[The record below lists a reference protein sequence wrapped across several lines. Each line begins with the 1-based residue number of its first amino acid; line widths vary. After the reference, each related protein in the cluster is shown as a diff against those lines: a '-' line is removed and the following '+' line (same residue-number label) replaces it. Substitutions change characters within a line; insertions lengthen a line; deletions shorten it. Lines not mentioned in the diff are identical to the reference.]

1 MEVDSEE
8 RKVDVGEYDGVDD
21 DSDEMESTDGG
32 EQSDEEQ
39 DEDESKEK
47 TVGRPTSVV
56 ENPFLDSFYSLSA
69 PNPKERS
76 QAAQVMLHHCLL
88 GPESNSKDAAYAFRR
103 LLNGLCSGRAAA
115 RQGNASALASFLKIA
130 FQLEKMDEIR
140 IEAQKG
146 EENTSSLLSYV
157 RDRLIS
163 ATDAQRTEGK
173 KKGSEERDY
182 HFGRLFGILGV
193 VRSRILLLPGNDDE
207 IREVA
212 STLVLDLVELFWY
225 KRWMREPAAHGI
237 TAMLNLFFESGSKT
251 NKKIGWHLVQEVV
264 IPKVLSVVQ
273 GSEENDFQTILEKSC
288 AEQIGIGAY
297 IQSQPEAKNLP
308 FPLDKPILS
317 TETIPWIGQAL
328 SETSVIVQ
336 PRTHFVWDA
345 LWCYLTEKE
354 DKQGSKKNPAS
365 SSKYIARNTV
375 PLGEDR
381 VIDVIEA
388 IMKVVVEEKLLRLEK
403 DSSVAKATH
412 ERKALALCIVR
423 NLSGAPFVSSISGPI
438 QVSVPSD
445 AIENI
450 ILTKD
455 IVKLLFLDVI
465 GAGKKKKDASH
476 LLKPLALKVLEAWV
490 QSTIQSG
497 DTVRQLSCVKAITNC
512 HPRFDSL
519 TKTKTLS
526 ELVMPSN
533 SKMETAAQY
542 QFLGKYLDYLET
554 KFLELCHSATS
565 TEALGYVELMYT
577 SAKQIL
583 HKNSEG
589 EKDGDAATFEYKKLA
604 TKRVLGFFMSTA
616 FFDCSTLKKKKK
628 GETKG
633 VSESAFKVQAGLQDG
648 QKIAYPIRV
657 MISSR
662 FYALA
667 SDFVTTISHES
678 TADDNAKLEKDSNAF
693 VLLEEICDDWTQLES
708 NNATRFIPAE
718 NEEEDDDDDTPE
730 HVISYLRDKVA
741 QLKGGA
747 TSDDEARKR
756 CITGISVLSMTL
768 HLHRLSCG
776 SDDENN
782 EMDDNPDADEEEDE
796 ENICSAIADL
806 KSISSDFFQNKQS
819 DSNPLLGLAE
829 VCTNILSS
837 PLGSGDI
844 GRGAAP
850 KLVREAIKYAWLGGL
865 KLASTMA
872 TKEKTLLDDAVVGL
886 LLDAIGAAD
895 ANEDVPD
902 DDAEMSDD
910 EDEDDSEGES
920 DDDDLV
926 FSKASKV
933 LDDSDDMEED
943 EKDASDMEDDEE
955 SDIELDPSK
964 VHTMLEDDNL
974 DDIDDIPLEHH
985 EGADAALAKLI
996 KMKQE
1001 ARKAGQE
1008 AREKIEMANQLRC
1021 TLLIDLLLGRPD
1033 SWNKLFQSSIIL
1045 KMVLPLLECQKRIGI
1060 STQRASE
1067 GKTGTAEKKAL
1078 LHRITSL
1085 IKQKLSKV
1093 RRSSMPLSSPIDM
1106 GTAKLSFQSIM
1117 KEAKNAKDKEY
1128 LSCCSSSLVFLLRMM
1143 PKSPELVLFVS
1154 SEYGTLVSD
1163 WSTKR
1168 NNGASLLEDVIT
1180 QMPALAQ
1187 ASLASAL
1194 SSATQ
1199 EARGFFL
1206 KMEAY
1211 RLLSLLFANKPD
1223 TEGSSDME
1231 KIALSKIHEKQDE
1244 LLTNVNK
1251 TLSNEEDMKPKFA
1264 KAVFKTLEK
1273 MLPFVSTPLSSDARD
1288 LMTAIKIE
1296 ISGLGDKQKELNTVA
1311 AKLAEQVDSRLEE
1324 LNAASAKTVENKAKS
1339 PSGKK
1344 TKKKKKKK
1352 R

>member
-1 MEVDSEE
+1 MRKRQNSEEGSEMEVDSEE
-8 RKVDVGEYDGVDD
+8 RKVDVGEYDGVDG
-21 DSDEMESTDGG
+21 DSDDMESMEGA
-32 EQSDEEQ
+32 EQSDEEE
-39 DEDESKEK
+39 DEDEANQNA
-47 TVGRPTSVV
+47 VGRPTSVV

-88 GPESNSKDAAYAFRR
+88 GTESNSKDAAYAFRR

-130 FQLEKMDEIR
+130 FHLEKMDEIR

-146 EENTSSLLSYV
+146 DESTSSLLSYV

-163 ATDAQRTEGK
+163 ATDAQKTEGK

-193 VRSRILLLPGNDDE
+193 VRSKILLLPGNDDE

-212 STLVLDLVELFWY
+212 SALVLDLVELFWY

-251 NKKIGWHLVQEVV
+251 SKKIGWHLVKEVI
-264 IPKVLSVVQ
+264 IPKVLTVVQ
-273 GSEENDFQTILEKSC
+273 GESSEENDFQTILEKSC

-297 IQSQPEAKNLP
+297 IQSQPHAKNLP
-308 FPLDKPILS
+308 FPLDQPILS
-317 TETIPWIGQAL
+317 TETIPWIAQAL

-354 DKQGSKKNPAS
+354 DKQGSKRAAP
-365 SSKYIARNTV
+365 SSKYVMRTTV
-375 PLGEDR
+375 PLGKDR

-403 DSSVAKATH
+403 ESSVAKATH

-423 NLSGAPFVSSISGPI
+423 NLSGVPFISSISGPT

-445 AIENI
+445 TIEE
-450 ILTKD
+450 ILMTKD

-476 LLKPLALKVLEAWV
+476 LLKPLALKVLESWV

-497 DTVRQLSCVKAITNC
+497 DMDRQLACAKAITNC

-526 ELVMPSN
+526 ELVLPSN
-533 SKMETAAQY
+533 NETAAAAQY
-542 QFLGKYLDYLET
+542 EFLAKYFDYLET
-554 KFLELCHSATS
+554 KFLELCHSASS

-583 HKNSEG
+583 HKTSDSEEG
-589 EKDGDAATFEYKKLA
+589 GDATTFEYRKIA
-604 TKRVLGFFMSTA
+604 TKRVLGFFMSAA
-616 FFDCSTLKKKKK
+616 FFDCSSLKKKKK
-628 GETKG
+628 NEKTNG
-633 VSESAFKVQAGLQDG
+633 VSKSAYKIQAELQDG
-648 QKIAYPIRV
+648 QKLAYPVRV

-678 TADDNAKLEKDSNAF
+678 AGGDDAKLEKDSNALA
-693 VLLEEICDDWTQLES
+693 LLEEICDDWTQLES
-708 NNATRFIPAE
+708 NEATRFLPVE
-718 NEEEDDDDDTPE
+718 KDDEEEEDDEDTPE
-730 HVISYLRDKVA
+730 GVISELRSKVA
-741 QLKGGA
+741 ELKG
-747 TSDDEARKR
+747 SDDEAKKR
-756 CITGISVLSMTL
+756 CITGIAVLSMTL

-776 SDDENN
+776 SDDEND

-796 ENICSAIADL
+796 ENICGAIEDL
-806 KSISSDFFQNKQS
+806 KSIASDFVEKES

-865 KLASTMA
+865 KLASTKA
-872 TKEKTLLDDAVVGL
+872 TKEETLLDDAVVSL

-895 ANEDVPD
+895 GNEDIPD

-910 EDEDDSEGES
+910 EDEDDSEGDS

-926 FSKASKV
+926 FSKASKM
-933 LDDSDDMEED
+933 LNDSDDMEED

-964 VHTMLEDDNL
+964 LNTMLEDDNL

-1008 AREKIEMANQLRC
+1008 AREKIEMANQ
-1021 TLLIDLLLGRPD
+1021 
-1033 SWNKLFQSSIIL
+1033 
-1045 KMVLPLLECQKRIGI
+1045 
-1060 STQRASE
+1060 
-1067 GKTGTAEKKAL
+1067 
-1078 LHRITSL
+1078 
-1085 IKQKLSKV
+1085 
-1093 RRSSMPLSSPIDM
+1093 
-1106 GTAKLSFQSIM
+1106 
-1117 KEAKNAKDKEY
+1117 
-1128 LSCCSSSLVFLLRMM
+1128 
-1143 PKSPELVLFVS
+1143 
-1154 SEYGTLVSD
+1154 
-1163 WSTKR
+1163 
-1168 NNGASLLEDVIT
+1168 
-1180 QMPALAQ
+1180 
-1187 ASLASAL
+1187 
-1194 SSATQ
+1194 
-1199 EARGFFL
+1199 
-1206 KMEAY
+1206 
-1211 RLLSLLFANKPD
+1211 
-1223 TEGSSDME
+1223 
-1231 KIALSKIHEKQDE
+1231 
-1244 LLTNVNK
+1244 
-1251 TLSNEEDMKPKFA
+1251 
-1264 KAVFKTLEK
+1264 
-1273 MLPFVSTPLSSDARD
+1273 
-1288 LMTAIKIE
+1288 
-1296 ISGLGDKQKELNTVA
+1296 
-1311 AKLAEQVDSRLEE
+1311 
-1324 LNAASAKTVENKAKS
+1324 
-1339 PSGKK
+1339 
-1344 TKKKKKKK
+1344 
-1352 R
+1352 